1 MLKRITRELAF
12 WALVAAVAFVMGTRA
27 SEAQQAF
34 TGKAWFETWDVPKIL
49 ITALF
54 GLAVWFTLQKVNSID
69 AKFKDF
75 FEWKGETDT
84 RLTVLET
91 EHKLRTGRDCQPRR
105 HAEVGGADGG

>member
-12 WALVAAVAFVMGTRA
+12 WALVAAVAFVMGARA
-27 SEAQQAF
+27 SEAQQAL

-91 EHKLRTGRDCQPRR
+91 EHKLRTGQDCQPRHLAR
-105 HAEVGGADGG
+105 LGGADGG

>member
-1 MLKRITRELAF
+1 MLKRIASEFMF
-12 WALVAAVAFVMGTRA
+12 WALVAAVALIMGVPY
-27 SEAQQAF
+27 SEGEQIVATS
-34 TGKAWFETWDVPKIL
+34 TGFGQWDIAKTL
-49 ITALF
+49 ITILF

-91 EHKLRTGRDCQPRR
+91 EHKLRTGRDCQPRQ
-105 HAEVGGADGG
+105 HAGLGGSDGG